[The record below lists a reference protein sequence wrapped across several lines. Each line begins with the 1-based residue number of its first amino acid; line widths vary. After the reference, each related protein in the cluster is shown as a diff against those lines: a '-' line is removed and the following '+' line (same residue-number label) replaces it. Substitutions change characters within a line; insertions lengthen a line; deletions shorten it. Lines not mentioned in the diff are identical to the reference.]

1 MSKILI
7 IEDENS
13 VLEAIAAYLR
23 KEDYE
28 VFTADR
34 GYKGLEYAGANV
46 YGRPR
51 LQGA

>member
-7 IEDENS
+7 IEDETS

-23 KEDYE
+23 KEEYE

-34 GYKGLEYAGANV
+34 GV
-46 YGRPR
+46 
-51 LQGA
+51 QGAGICRSQ